1 MRFTKMHGTGNDYV
15 YVDCVR
21 EPQLSQQLGPDPSA
35 LAVAISRPH
44 VGIGADGLVLIAS
57 SDVADFSMRIFNADG
72 SEAEM
77 CGNASRCIG
86 KYVYERGLTQKEEL
100 TLETKAGVRT
110 VWLSVRGGSVN
121 SVRVD
126 MGEPRL
132 HPNEIG
138 VSLPGE
144 RVVQAPI
151 EAAGRSWRMTCVSM
165 GNPHAV
171 VFVDHDPSTLDLE
184 TVGPAF
190 ERHPLFP
197 QRINTEFVQVVGR
210 DALRMRVWERG
221 SGETQACGTGACA
234 ALVASSLSSLTDR
247 RATVHLLG
255 GDLDIEWNP
264 YTDRVFLTGP
274 AAFVFDGEWL
284 GGTYG
289 KS

>member
-1 MRFTKMHGTGNDYV
+1 MRFTKMHGIGNDYV
-15 YVDCVR
+15 YVDCLR
-21 EPQLSQQLGPDPSA
+21 ASSEAQALFEDPSA

-44 VGIGADGLVLIAS
+44 FGVGADGLVLIES
-57 SDVADFSMRIFNADG
+57 STAADFAMRIFNADG

-86 KYVYERGLTQKEEL
+86 KYVYERGLTQKQEF

-110 VWLSVRGGSVN
+110 VWLSVRDDVVT

-126 MGEPRL
+126 MGEPGLR
-132 HPNEIG
+132 PEEIG

-144 RVVQAPI
+144 RAVQVPI

-171 VFVDHDPSTLDLE
+171 VFVDHDPAALDLE
-184 TVGPAF
+184 IVGPAF
-190 ERHPLFP
+190 ERHALFP
-197 QRINTEFVQVVGR
+197 QRTNTEFVQVLGR

-221 SGETQACGTGACA
+221 TGETQACGTGACA

-264 YTDRVFLTGP
+264 YTECVFLTGP

-284 GGTYG
+284 DGM
-289 KS
+289 KN

>member
-1 MRFTKMHGTGNDYV
+1 MRFVKMHGTGNDYV
-15 YVDCVR
+15 YVDCVGAPR
-21 EPQLSQQLGPDPSA
+21 ETQGIADDPSA

-44 VGIGADGLVLIAS
+44 FGIGSDGLVLIEPS
-57 SDVADFSMRIFNADG
+57 SVADFGMRIFNADG

-86 KYVYERGLTQKEEL
+86 KYVYERGLTQKQEL
-100 TLETKAGVRT
+100 TLETKGGVRT
-110 VWLSVRGGSVN
+110 VWLSVHGDTVT

-126 MGEPRL
+126 MGAPKLRPE
-132 HPNEIG
+132 EIG

-151 EAAGRSWRMTCVSM
+151 EAAGRAWRMTCVSM

-171 VFVDHDPSTLDLE
+171 VFVDHDPATLDLE

-197 QRINTEFVQVVGR
+197 QRANTEFVQVVGR

-274 AAFVFDGEWL
+274 ASFVFEGEWRPA
-284 GGTYG
+284 
-289 KS
+289 

>member
-1 MRFTKMHGTGNDYV
+1 
-15 YVDCVR
+15 
-21 EPQLSQQLGPDPSA
+21 
-35 LAVAISRPH
+35 
-44 VGIGADGLVLIAS
+44 
-57 SDVADFSMRIFNADG
+57 
-72 SEAEM
+72 M

-86 KYVYERGLTQKEEL
+86 KYVYERGLTQKEEF

-110 VWLSVRGGSVN
+110 VWLSVRNGLVT

-132 HPNEIG
+132 HPGEIG

-171 VFVDHDPSTLDLE
+171 VFVDQDPATLDLE

-197 QRINTEFVQVVGR
+197 QRVNAEFVQVMGR

-221 SGETQACGTGACA
+221 AGETQACGTGACA
-234 ALVASSLSSLTDR
+234 VLVAASLSFLTDR
-247 RATVHLLG
+247 RATVHLQG

-274 AAFVFDGEWL
+274 AAFVFEGEWNP
-284 GGTYG
+284 
-289 KS
+289 S